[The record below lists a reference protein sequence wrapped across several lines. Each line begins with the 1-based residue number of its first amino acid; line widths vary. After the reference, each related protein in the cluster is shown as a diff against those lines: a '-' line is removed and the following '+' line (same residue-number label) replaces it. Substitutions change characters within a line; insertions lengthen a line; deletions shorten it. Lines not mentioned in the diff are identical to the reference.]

1 MIRFQYVSDL
11 HLEHSTQI
19 TIDPIAQYLILAG
32 DIGYPHE
39 HHYKVFLEDVSVKFE
54 KVFIIMGNH
63 EYWGQTFEDVDH
75 RIQELK
81 EQFPNVVFL
90 DNTSHQITES
100 LSIFGTT
107 LWSNIT
113 NEELIA
119 KHVWDFR
126 KIPNFTPRDATNL
139 HHRARKAFRKALNQS
154 SPNHKWIAVC
164 HHIPHTSLIDKA
176 YIGNPMNEAYATD
189 VDEFKDDRVVAV
201 VYGHTHK
208 PSISGKYYCNPIGYP
223 GQNPE
228 ATPNKT
234 FKLVVCGEES

>member
-11 HLEHSTQI
+11 HLEHGTKI
-19 TIDPIAQYLILAG
+19 EIMPMAQYLILAG

-39 HHYKVFLEDVSVKFE
+39 QHYQALLEDISAKFE

-63 EYWGQTFEDVDH
+63 EYWEHTFEDVKS
-75 RIQELK
+75 RIQELGK
-81 EQFPNVVFL
+81 QFPNIIFL
-90 DNTSHQITES
+90 ENTSYQISSS

-113 NEELIA
+113 NVELIA

-126 KIPNFTPRDATNL
+126 KIPNFTPRDATNF
-139 HHRARKAFRKALNQS
+139 HHIARKAFSECLNQY
-154 SPNHKWIAVC
+154 PPDHKWIVVC

-189 VDEFKDDRVVAV
+189 VNEFKDDRVIAV

-208 PSISGKYYCNPIGYP
+208 PNMAGKFYCNPIGYP
-223 GQNPE
+223 GQNSE

-234 FKLVVCGEES
+234 FELR